1 MQSTFNLIKSPPL
14 SRKILPQGEENNN
27 AHHNEM
33 EKAVFNFAETMVHNK
48 FFQAVALA
56 VVFDTLMGLF
66 RAIKEKEFNS
76 CFGINGAIRK
86 VAMVICILFLGL
98 ADKIIGL
105 NLIGFIPK
113 ELWPLIGILT
123 PAFIGLMEFF
133 AILFIV
139 YEIVS
144 ILKNMTLAGLPVK
157 GLWMKV
163 KNFCHSTQQSYR
175 MMTKGGKIM
184 DEKGYNQV
192 EDEVLHPEEEQGED
206 EKC

>member
-1 MQSTFNLIKSPPL
+1 
-14 SRKILPQGEENNN
+14 
-27 AHHNEM
+27 M
-33 EKAVFNFAETMVHNK
+33 EKTIFSFMETMVHNT

-56 VVFDTLMGLF
+56 IVFDTLMGLL
-66 RAIKEKEFNS
+66 RSLKEKKFNS

-98 ADKIIGL
+98 ADNIIGL

-113 ELWPLIGILT
+113 DLWKLIGMQT
-123 PAFIGLMEFF
+123 PAVIGLKEFF

-144 ILKNMTLAGLPVK
+144 ILKNMTMAGLPVK

-163 KNFCHSTQQSYR
+163 KVFLSKYTSELP
-175 MMTKGGKIM
+175 
-184 DEKGYNQV
+184 D
-192 EDEVLHPEEEQGED
+192 DD
-206 EKC
+206 

>member
-1 MQSTFNLIKSPPL
+1 MEEAIL
-14 SRKILPQGEENNN
+14 SFVDTMT
-27 AHHNEM
+27 HNS
-33 EKAVFNFAETMVHNK
+33 

-56 VVFDTLMGLF
+56 IVFDTLMGLL
-66 RAIKEKEFNS
+66 RAAKDKRFNS

-113 ELWPLIGILT
+113 DLWHIVGMQT
-123 PAFIGLMEFF
+123 PAVIGLMEFF

-144 ILKNMTLAGLPVK
+144 ILKNMALAGLPVK
-157 GLWMKV
+157 GLWVKV
-163 KNFCHSTQQSYR
+163 KAFLSKYT
-175 MMTKGGKIM
+175 TELP
-184 DEKGYNQV
+184 D
-192 EDEVLHPEEEQGED
+192 DD
-206 EKC
+206 

>member
-1 MQSTFNLIKSPPL
+1 M
-14 SRKILPQGEENNN
+14 G
-27 AHHNEM
+27 
-33 EKAVFNFAETMVHNK
+33 KAVIDLLETMTHNT

-56 VVFDTLMGLF
+56 IVFDTLMGLL
-66 RAIKEKEFNS
+66 RAIKEKTFNS

-86 VAMVICILFLGL
+86 VAMILCIIFLGI

-113 ELWPLIGILT
+113 DLWATIGMQA
-123 PAFIGLMEFF
+123 PAVIGLMEFF

-157 GLWMKV
+157 GVWMKV
-163 KNFCHSTQQSYR
+163 KAFLSKYT
-175 MMTKGGKIM
+175 TELP
-184 DEKGYNQV
+184 D
-192 EDEVLHPEEEQGED
+192 DD
-206 EKC
+206 

>member
-1 MQSTFNLIKSPPL
+1 MGNSFFLFVTAM
-14 SRKILPQGEENNN
+14 
-27 AHHNEM
+27 AHNS
-33 EKAVFNFAETMVHNK
+33 
-48 FFQAVALA
+48 FFQGVALA
-56 VVFDTLMGLF
+56 IVLDTLMGLL
-66 RAIKEKEFNS
+66 RAIKEKTFNS

-113 ELWPLIGILT
+113 DLWQLIGMQT
-123 PAFIGLMEFF
+123 PAVIGLMEFF

-163 KNFCHSTQQSYR
+163 KSFLLQYT
-175 MMTKGGKIM
+175 TELP
-184 DEKGYNQV
+184 D
-192 EDEVLHPEEEQGED
+192 DD
-206 EKC
+206 